1 MVLDIV
7 SNKAK
12 NKAKNLSSQ
21 ALRWRLLLSYM
32 TVMMTIL
39 GISAL
44 AIYKYTRHN
53 LYEQM
58 DRRLEV
64 LAQAASHNLVA
75 IKAHYGKR
83 QQRGLI
89 GNPTSAKTRC
99 YLDNDGDLDIPWQN
113 LRQPDQGV
121 EWFDA
126 QKRLVGNAGT
136 LLNELP
142 PQPGRQFEPQ
152 KKIITITLPAYSGSN
167 GQKQLE
173 GYIRANQVTDEI
185 EVILT
190 RLRWG
195 LGIGGI
201 GVIGLT
207 GLGGIWLTKQSLKP
221 IEQSF
226 EQLKQFTADAAH
238 ELRSPLAAIKTSVQV
253 MEYYPERLHPQE
265 LKKISAIA
273 SATDHTIQ
281 LVEDLLLLTRIDS
294 DSLQE
299 TVTWVELSLTEIL
312 EDLLELFQSPAQ
324 EKEITLESYLLS
336 NVMLKGDG
344 AELARLFRNIIEN
357 ALQYTPFGGKVT
369 VSMKQE
375 RQNIL
380 VRIEDTG
387 LGIAPE
393 HLSSIFD
400 RFWRADKARTRRA
413 GGMGMGLSI
422 AMAIAKR
429 YQGKILV
436 TSQLDLGSCFE
447 VRLPIH

>member
-1 MVLDIV
+1 MVLGIV
-7 SNKAK
+7 SNKYK
-12 NKAKNLSSQ
+12 NSSSQ

-64 LAQAASHNLVA
+64 LAQAASHSLVA

-83 QQRGLI
+83 QQKGLI

-99 YLDNDGDLDIPWQN
+99 YLDDDGDLDIPWQN

-136 LLNELP
+136 LLDDLP
-142 PQPGRQFEPQ
+142 PQPGWQFGRQ
-152 KKIITITLPAYSGSN
+152 KKIRTVTLPAYSGSN
-167 GQKQLE
+167 DRKQLE
-173 GYIRANQVTDEI
+173 GYIRANQVTDEV

-195 LGIGGI
+195 LGFGGI

-253 MEYYPERLHPQE
+253 MEYYPERLHPQD
-265 LKKISAIA
+265 LKKIGAIA
-273 SATDHTIQ
+273 STTDHTIK

-294 DSLQE
+294 GSLQE
-299 TVTWVELSLTEIL
+299 TISWVELSLTEIL
-312 EDLLELFQSPAQ
+312 EDLLELFQSSARA
-324 EKEITLESYLLS
+324 KEITLESHLLP
-336 NVMLKGDG
+336 NVMLNGDG
-344 AELARLFRNIIEN
+344 AELARLFRNLIEN
-357 ALQYTPFGGKVT
+357 ALQYTPSGGKVT
-369 VSMKQE
+369 VSMEQE
-375 RQNIL
+375 GQN
-380 VRIEDTG
+380 VYVNIEDTG
-387 LGIAPE
+387 VGIAPE

-413 GGMGMGLSI
+413 GGMGMGLAI
-422 AMAIAKR
+422 AIAIAKR
-429 YQGKILV
+429 YQGKISV
-436 TSQLDLGSCFE
+436 TSQLDIGTCFQ
-447 VRLPIH
+447 VKLPID

>member
-7 SNKAK
+7 SNKS
-12 NKAKNLSSQ
+12 KNLSSQ

-32 TVMMTIL
+32 GVMMTIL
-39 GISAL
+39 GLSAL

-64 LAQAASHNLVA
+64 LAQAASHNLST
-75 IKAHYGKR
+75 IKANYDRH
-83 QQRGLI
+83 QEIGLA
-89 GNPTSAKTRC
+89 GNPPPARVRR
-99 YLDNDGDLDIPWQN
+99 YLDGDGDLDIPWEH

-126 QKRLVGNAGT
+126 QKRLVGNAGI
-136 LLNELP
+136 LLNDLP
-142 PQPGRQFEPQ
+142 PQPGWQFGRQ
-152 KKIITITLPAYSGSN
+152 KKIRTVTLPAYSGSDS
-167 GQKQLE
+167 QKQLE

-253 MEYYPERLHPQE
+253 MEYYPERLHPQD
-265 LKKISAIA
+265 LKKIGAIA
-273 SATDHTIQ
+273 SATDHTIK

-294 DSLQE
+294 GSLQE
-299 TVTWVELSLTEIL
+299 TVSWVELSLTEIL
-312 EDLLELFQSPAQ
+312 EDLLELFQSSAQ
-324 EKEITLESYLLS
+324 AKEITLESHLLP
-336 NVMLKGDG
+336 NIMVQGDG

-357 ALQYTPFGGKVT
+357 ALQYTPGGGKVII
-369 VSMKQE
+369 SMKEE

-380 VRIEDTG
+380 VKIADTG
-387 LGIAPE
+387 FGIAPE

-422 AMAIAKR
+422 ARAIAKR
-429 YQGKILV
+429 YQGEISV
-436 TSQLDLGSCFE
+436 TSQIDIGSCFQ
-447 VRLPIH
+447 VKLPIN

>member
-7 SNKAK
+7 SNKS
-12 NKAKNLSSQ
+12 KNLSSQ

-32 TVMMTIL
+32 GIMMTIL

-44 AIYKYTRHN
+44 AIYQYTRHN
-53 LYEQM
+53 LYEQL

-64 LAQAASHNLVA
+64 LAQAASHNLLA
-75 IKAHYGKR
+75 IKADYARR
-83 QQRGLI
+83 QQQGLI
-89 GNPTSAKTRC
+89 GNTPPARVRR
-99 YLDNDGDLDIPWQN
+99 YLDNDGDLDIPWEN
-113 LRQPDQGV
+113 LRQPNQGV

-136 LLNELP
+136 LLNDLP
-142 PQPGRQFEPQ
+142 LQSGWQFGRP
-152 KKIITITLPAYSGSN
+152 KKIRTVTLPAYSGSN
-167 GQKQLE
+167 SQKKLE

-201 GVIGLT
+201 GIIGLT

-221 IEQSF
+221 IEQSL

-253 MEYYPERLHPQE
+253 MEYYPERLHPQD
-265 LKKISAIA
+265 LKKIGAIA
-273 SATDHTIQ
+273 STTDHTIK

-294 DSLQE
+294 GSLQK
-299 TVTWVELSLTEIL
+299 TVSWVELSLTEIL
-312 EDLLELFQSPAQ
+312 EDLIELFQSSAHA
-324 EKEITLESYLLS
+324 KEIVLESHLLA
-336 NVMLKGDG
+336 NVMLLGDG
-344 AELARLFRNIIEN
+344 AELARLFRNLIEN
-357 ALQYTPFGGKVT
+357 ALQYTPSGGKVT
-369 VSMKQE
+369 VSMRRE
-375 RQNIL
+375 RQNIY
-380 VRIEDTG
+380 VNIKDTG
-387 LGIAPE
+387 IGISPE

-413 GGMGMGLSI
+413 GGMGMGL
-422 AMAIAKR
+422 AIAR
-429 YQGKILV
+429 AIAENHQGKISV
-436 TSQLDLGSCFE
+436 TSQLGIGSCFA
-447 VRLPIH
+447 VKLPIN

>member
-7 SNKAK
+7 SNKS
-12 NKAKNLSSQ
+12 KNLSSQ

-44 AIYKYTRHN
+44 AIYQYTRHN

-64 LAQAASHNLVA
+64 LAQAASHNLSP
-75 IKAHYGKR
+75 IKANYNER
-83 QQRGLI
+83 QQLGLA
-89 GNPTSAKTRC
+89 GNPPPARIRR
-99 YLDNDGDLDIPWQN
+99 YLDYDGDLDIPWEN

-136 LLNELP
+136 LLNDLP
-142 PQPGRQFEPQ
+142 PQPGWQFGRQ
-152 KKIITITLPAYSGSN
+152 KKIRTVTLPAYSGSD

-253 MEYYPERLHPQE
+253 MEYYPERLHPQD
-265 LKKISAIA
+265 LKKIGAIA
-273 SATDHTIQ
+273 STTDHTIR
-281 LVEDLLLLTRIDS
+281 LVEDLLLLARIDS
-294 DSLQE
+294 VDVIE
-299 TVTWVELSLTEIL
+299 KRTWVELSLTEIL
-312 EDLLELFQSPAQ
+312 EDLLELFQSSAQ
-324 EKEITLESYLLS
+324 EKKIALEANLLTE
-336 NVMLKGDG
+336 VTVKGDG
-344 AELARLFRNIIEN
+344 AELSRLFRNLIEN
-357 ALQYTPFGGKVT
+357 ALQYTPSEGKVT
-369 VSMKQE
+369 VTTTQE
-375 RQNIL
+375 QQNIL
-380 VRIEDTG
+380 VEIKDTG
-387 LGIAPE
+387 VGIAPE
-393 HLSSIFD
+393 HLSSVFN
-400 RFWRADKARTRRA
+400 RFWRADQARTRRA
-413 GGMGMGLSI
+413 GGMGMGL
-422 AMAIAKR
+422 AIAR
-429 YQGKILV
+429 AIAERHHGKISV
-436 TSQLDLGSCFE
+436 TSQPGIGSCFR
-447 VRLPIH
+447 VKLPII

>member
-7 SNKAK
+7 SNKSK
-12 NKAKNLSSQ
+12 NPSSSQ

-83 QQRGLI
+83 QKRGLI
-89 GNPTSAKTRC
+89 GNAPSSQTRC
-99 YLDNDGDLDIPWQN
+99 YLDDDGDLDIPWQH

-136 LLNELP
+136 LLNDLP
-142 PQPGRQFEPQ
+142 PQPGWQFGQQ
-152 KKIITITLPAYSGSN
+152 KKIRTVTLPAYSGSN
-167 GQKQLE
+167 SHKQLE

-253 MEYYPERLHPQE
+253 MEYYPERLHPQD
-265 LKKISAIA
+265 LRKIAAIA
-273 SATDHTIQ
+273 STTDHTIK

-299 TVTWVELSLTEIL
+299 TVTWVDLCLTEIL
-312 EDLLELFQSPAQ
+312 EDLLELFQSSAQ
-324 EKEITLESYLLS
+324 AKKITLESHLLS
-336 NVMLKGDG
+336 NIMLKGDG
-344 AELARLFRNIIEN
+344 AELARLFRNLIEN
-357 ALQYTPFGGKVT
+357 ALQYTPPGGKVT
-369 VSMKQE
+369 VAMKQE

-447 VRLPIH
+447 VKLPIN

>member
-7 SNKAK
+7 SNR
-12 NKAKNLSSQ
+12 SSDRRSQ

-32 TVMMTIL
+32 TVMMAIL
-39 GISAL
+39 STSAL
-44 AIYKYTRHN
+44 AIYEYTCHN
-53 LYEQM
+53 LYKQM
-58 DRRLEV
+58 DRRLEI

-75 IKAHYGKR
+75 IKTHYDSR

-89 GNPTSAKTRC
+89 GNPTSAKTKC
-99 YLDNDGDLDIPWQN
+99 YLDDDGDLDIPWQH

-142 PQPGRQFEPQ
+142 LQPGQQFGQQ
-152 KKIITITLPAYSGSN
+152 KKIRTVTLPAYRGN
-167 GQKQLE
+167 NDQKQLE

-185 EVILT
+185 EAILT

-207 GLGGIWLTKQSLKP
+207 GLGGIWLTKQTLKP
-221 IEQSF
+221 VEQSF

-253 MEYYPERLHPQE
+253 MEYYPERLHPQD
-265 LKKISAIA
+265 LKKIGAIA
-273 SATDHTIQ
+273 STTDHTIR

-294 DSLQE
+294 DSFQE
-299 TVTWVELSLTEIL
+299 KVTWVNLCITEIL
-312 EDLLELFQSPAQ
+312 EDLLELFESSAQ
-324 EKEITLESYLLS
+324 EKEITLESNLLS
-336 NVMLKGDG
+336 GVMLKGDG
-344 AELARLFRNIIEN
+344 AELARLFRNLIEN
-357 ALQYTPFGGKVT
+357 ALQYTPSGGKVT
-369 VSMKQE
+369 VTMKQE

-380 VRIEDTG
+380 VGIEDTG
-387 LGIAPE
+387 FGIAPE

-429 YQGKILV
+429 YQGKISV
-436 TSQLDLGSCFE
+436 TSQLNIGSCFRVE
-447 VRLPIH
+447 LPIN

>member
-1 MVLDIV
+1 
-7 SNKAK
+7 
-12 NKAKNLSSQ
+12 
-21 ALRWRLLLSYM
+21 M

-64 LAQAASHNLVA
+64 LAQAASHNLVGV
-75 IKAHYGKR
+75 KAHYEKR

-99 YLDNDGDLDIPWQN
+99 YLDNDGDLDIPWQD

-126 QKRLVGNAGT
+126 QKRLVGNAGK

-142 PQPGRQFEPQ
+142 LQPGWQFGRQ
-152 KKIITITLPAYSGSN
+152 KKIRTLTLPAYSGSN
-167 GQKQLE
+167 DRKQLE
-173 GYIRANQVTDEI
+173 GYIRASQVTDEI

-195 LGIGGI
+195 LGVGGI
-201 GVIGLT
+201 GIIGLT

-253 MEYYPERLHPQE
+253 MEYYPERLHPQD
-265 LKKISAIA
+265 LKKIGAIA
-273 SATDHTIQ
+273 STTDHTIQ
-281 LVEDLLLLTRIDS
+281 LVENLLLLARMDS
-294 DSLQE
+294 DDFQNQ
-299 TVTWVELSLTEIL
+299 TTWVELSLTEIL
-312 EDLLELFQSPAQ
+312 EDLLELFESSAQ
-324 EKEITLESYLLS
+324 EKNINLESNLLPE
-336 NVMLKGDG
+336 VIVKGDDS
-344 AELARLFRNIIEN
+344 ELSRLFRNLIEN
-357 ALQYTPFGGKVT
+357 ALQYTPSGGKVT
-369 VSMKQE
+369 VTMTRE
-375 RQNIL
+375 RQSVL

-387 LGIAPE
+387 IGIAPK
-393 HLSSIFD
+393 HLSLVFD

-413 GGMGMGLSI
+413 GGMGMGL
-422 AMAIAKR
+422 AIAKAIAEHHHGR
-429 YQGKILV
+429 ISV
-436 TSQLDLGSCFE
+436 TSQLNIGSCFE
-447 VRLPIH
+447 VKLPIN

>member
-7 SNKAK
+7 SNKSS
-12 NKAKNLSSQ
+12 NHRSQ
-21 ALRWRLLLSYM
+21 ALKWRLLLSYM

-44 AIYKYTRHN
+44 AIYQYTRHN
-53 LYEQM
+53 LYQQL

-64 LAQAASHNLVA
+64 LAQAASHNLSA
-75 IKAHYGKR
+75 IKTNYDRR
-83 QQRGLI
+83 QQLGLA
-89 GNPTSAKTRC
+89 GNPPPARVRR
-99 YLDNDGDLDIPWQN
+99 YLDGDGDLDIPWEN

-136 LLNELP
+136 LLNDLP
-142 PQPGRQFEPQ
+142 LQPGWQFGQ
-152 KKIITITLPAYSGSN
+152 QGKIRTITLPAYSDSN

-195 LGIGGI
+195 LGVGGI
-201 GVIGLT
+201 GIIGLT

-253 MEYYPERLHPQE
+253 MEYYPERLHPQD
-265 LKKISAIA
+265 LKKIGAIA
-273 SATDHTIQ
+273 STTDHTIK

-294 DSLQE
+294 DSLPKGI
-299 TVTWVELSLTEIL
+299 TWVNLSLTEIL
-312 EDLLELFQSPAQ
+312 EDLVELFESSAQ
-324 EKEITLESYLLS
+324 EKNITLKANLLS
-336 NVMLKGDG
+336 EVTIKGDG
-344 AELARLFRNIIEN
+344 SELARLFRNLLEN
-357 ALQYTPFGGKVT
+357 ALQYTSSGGKVT
-369 VSMKQE
+369 VTMTRE
-375 RQNIL
+375 RQNVL
-380 VRIEDTG
+380 VEIEDTG
-387 LGIAPE
+387 IGIAPE

-400 RFWRADKARTRRA
+400 RFWRADKARVRRI
-413 GGMGMGLSI
+413 GGMGMGL
-422 AMAIAKR
+422 AIARAIAER
-429 YQGKILV
+429 YHSKILV
-436 TSQLDLGSCFE
+436 TSQLGVGSCFA
-447 VRLPIH
+447 VKLPIE